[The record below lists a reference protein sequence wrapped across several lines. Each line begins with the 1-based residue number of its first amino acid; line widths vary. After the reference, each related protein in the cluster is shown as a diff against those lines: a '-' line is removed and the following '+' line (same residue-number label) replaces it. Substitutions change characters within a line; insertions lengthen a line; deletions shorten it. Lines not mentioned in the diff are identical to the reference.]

1 MAVGICAQG
10 ATDRFPAGGRRLRQW
25 GHGANGVV
33 PRVFV
38 RGNGMV
44 RVSIAGASGYTGF
57 ELIRL
62 LSRHPEVQLKT
73 ITSRAH
79 VGQRL
84 DQVYPALRKHC
95 ELSFEEPDPAILA
108 DGADVVFTALP
119 HQAAMDAVPELLRLG
134 VRVIDLSADY
144 RFRDPAVYAAWYEP
158 HKTPE
163 LLVEAVYG
171 LPELHR
177 ESIRSARLVGN
188 PGCYP
193 TSVILAAA
201 PLISSGLID
210 PHTVIADSKSGVTGA
225 GRGASLA
232 VHYCEVNEGF
242 KAYKV
247 AEHRHTPEIEQELSR
262 LAGEPVTVS
271 FTPHLVPMSRGILST
286 VYASARGQVTEAAVE
301 EAFSSH
307 YGSAPFVRL
316 CGSKDL
322 PTTLQVRGSN
332 YCDLGWRVDA
342 RTGRIVVISVIDNL
356 TRGASGQAVCNMNLM
371 CGLPESM
378 GLEDAPWLP

>member
-1 MAVGICAQG
+1 
-10 ATDRFPAGGRRLRQW
+10 
-25 GHGANGVV
+25 
-33 PRVFV
+33 
-38 RGNGMV
+38 MV

-62 LSRHPEVQLKT
+62 LSRHPGVEIRV
-73 ITSRAH
+73 ITSRGQK
-79 VGQRL
+79 GQRL
-84 DQVYPALRKHC
+84 DSVYPAFRKHC
-95 ELSFEEPDPAILA
+95 ELVFEEPDPDLLA
-108 DGADVVFTALP
+108 DRADIVFTALP
-119 HQAAMDAVPELLRLG
+119 HQAAMDVVPELLRRG

-144 RFRDPAVYAAWYEP
+144 RFRDAETYAAWYEP

-163 LLVEAVYG
+163 LLSETVYG

-177 ESIRSARLVGN
+177 EAIRTARLVGN

-201 PLISSGLID
+201 PLISSGLVD
-210 PHTVIADSKSGVTGA
+210 PHSLIADSKSGVTGA
-225 GRGASLA
+225 GRGAALA

-262 LAGEPVTVS
+262 VAGESLIIS

-286 VYASARGQVTEAAVE
+286 LYGSLKPDVTAEMVDDAYASFYAQAR
-301 EAFSSH
+301 
-307 YGSAPFVRL
+307 FVRL
-316 CGSKDL
+316 CGSKEL

-332 YCDLGWRVDA
+332 YCDLGWRVDP
-342 RTGRIVVISVIDNL
+342 RTRRVIVVSVIDNL

-371 CGLPESM
+371 SGLPEAM
-378 GLEDAPWLP
+378 GLEDAPWQP

>member
-1 MAVGICAQG
+1 
-10 ATDRFPAGGRRLRQW
+10 
-25 GHGANGVV
+25 
-33 PRVFV
+33 
-38 RGNGMV
+38 MV

-62 LSRHPEVQLKT
+62 LSRHPEVRIKT
-73 ITSRAH
+73 ITSRGQK
-79 VGQRL
+79 GQRL
-84 DQVYPALRKHC
+84 DRVYPALRKHC
-95 ELSFEEPDPAILA
+95 DLIFEEPDPEILA
-108 DGADVVFTALP
+108 EQADIVFTALP
-119 HQAAMDAVPELLRLG
+119 HQAAMEVVPELLRRG

-144 RFRDPAVYAAWYEP
+144 RFRDPGTYAAWYEP

-163 LLVEAVYG
+163 LLDEAVYG

-177 ESIRSARLVGN
+177 ESIRTARLVGN

-193 TSVILAAA
+193 TSVILAAT

-210 PHTVIADSKSGVTGA
+210 PHALIADSKSGVTGA

-232 VHYCEVNEGF
+232 VHYCEVNDGF

-262 LAGEPVTVS
+262 VAGVPVTVS

-286 VYASARGQVTEAAVE
+286 VYAPVNEGVTVSAVDAAF
-301 EAFSSH
+301 ASFYRNAH
-307 YGSAPFVRL
+307 FVRL

-332 YCDLGWRVDA
+332 YCDLGWRVDP
-342 RTGRIVVISVIDNL
+342 RTRRVIVISVIDNL

-378 GLEDAPWLP
+378 GLQDAPWQP